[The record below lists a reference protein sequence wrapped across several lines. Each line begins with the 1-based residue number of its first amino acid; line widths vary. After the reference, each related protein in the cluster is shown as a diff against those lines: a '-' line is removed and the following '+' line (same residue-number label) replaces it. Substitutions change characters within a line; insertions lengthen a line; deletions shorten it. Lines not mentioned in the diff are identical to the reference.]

1 MLASGE
7 EVGHPTT
14 GKAVSLV
21 TTIPHDG
28 LIPMLF
34 PSAQDFGPSS
44 PACLI
49 GPHSISVSSPVLLS
63 LCFLLA
69 FSVFWPLPLNELL
82 FFLASSLSW

>member
-7 EVGHPTT
+7 GVGHPTT
-14 GKAVSLV
+14 GKALSLV

-49 GPHSISVSSPVLLS
+49 GPHSFSVSSPVLLLKVQLS
-63 LCFLLA
+63 LAYAFCLL
-69 FSVFWPLPLNELL
+69 
-82 FFLASSLSW
+82 SLSSGPSR